1 MQRPTGVT
9 ILAILAFIGAGM
21 LVLAALA
28 MFAGGAILSRF
39 ANIPQVGMVAGV
51 AGAIL
56 AVMFLGFAVLEFV
69 IGLGL
74 WKLQNWARI
83 LTIVLICLA
92 LLSSALGILMG
103 LTHMLG
109 MFFFMLFFR
118 RIIIAAIQVWI
129 LIYLLKPHVKQAFGA
144 TGL

>member
-21 LVLAALA
+21 LVLAGFVL
-28 MFAGGAILSRF
+28 FAGGALVSRF
-39 ANIPQVGMVAGV
+39 ANIPQAGMIAGF
-51 AGAIL
+51 AGAVL
-56 AVMFLGFAVLEFV
+56 AAICLGFALLEFV

-103 LTHMLG
+103 LTHMFG
-109 MFFFMLFFR
+109 IFFFMLFFR
-118 RIIIAAIQVWI
+118 RIVVAAIQVWI

>member
-21 LVLAALA
+21 LVMAALVL
-28 MFAGGAILSRF
+28 FAGGALVSRF
-39 ANIPQVGMVAGV
+39 ANMPQAGMIAGV
-51 AGAIL
+51 AGAVL
-56 AVMFLGFAVLEFV
+56 AAICLAFAVLEFV
-69 IGLGL
+69 VGLGL

-92 LLSSALGILMG
+92 LLSSVLGLLMG
-103 LTHMLG
+103 LTHMFG

-118 RIIIAAIQVWI
+118 RIVIAAIQVWI
-129 LIYLLKPHVKQAFGA
+129 VIYLLKPHVKQAFGA
-144 TGL
+144 TGI

>member
-21 LVLAALA
+21 LLLAALA
-28 MFAGGAILSRF
+28 LFVSGTILARF
-39 ANIPQVGMVAGV
+39 ANVQQVGMVAGV
-51 AGAIL
+51 AGTIL
-56 AVMFLGFAVLEFV
+56 AVMCLGFAVLEFV

-92 LLSSALGILMG
+92 LLSTAFGVLIG
-103 LTHMLG
+103 LTHMFG

>member
-51 AGAIL
+51 AGAVL

-83 LTIVLICLA
+83 LTIVLLCLA

-109 MFFFMLFFR
+109 MLFFMLFFR